1 MSAGRAF
8 TDRLRQPEYTG
19 ENRCLPCTMLNGAVA
34 VLLAA
39 VATVL
44 ATPIA
49 GTVVLGLSLSAI
61 SFRGYLVPGTPE
73 LTKRYLPDRV
83 LRLFG
88 KGPELPGPGETV
100 DVEAYLLDV
109 GALRETDDGDD
120 VEPTDSFAT
129 EWAERIDAARE
140 APAVAAADVLDLDEP
155 GVDERDGATVVTDDG
170 LSAADWPSSAALLAD
185 LGAVPTL
192 RDRDPEWQDRGREE
206 QGRILAGLR
215 LFVETCPDCG
225 GRPELGEET
234 VECCCRRGEVYTYEC
249 PDCGARL
256 LELEQ

>member
-1 MSAGRAF
+1 MSTGRAL

-19 ENRCLPCTMLNGAVA
+19 ENRCLPCTVLNTGIA
-34 VLLAA
+34 VLVAA
-39 VATVL
+39 AATVL
-44 ATPIA
+44 GTPIA
-49 GTVVLGLSLSAI
+49 GAAVLALSLSAI
-61 SFRGYLVPGTPE
+61 YLRGYLVPGTPE

-88 KGPELPGPGETV
+88 KGPELPDPGETV
-100 DVEAYLLDV
+100 DVEAYLLDA
-109 GALRETDDGDD
+109 GALRETADGDD
-120 VEPTDSFAT
+120 VELADGFAT
-129 EWAERIDAARE
+129 EWAERIDEARSD
-140 APAVAAADVLDLDEP
+140 PAAAAGDVLDLEDP
-155 GVDERDGATVVTDDG
+155 GVEDRDGATVVTDGD
-170 LSAADWPSSAALLAD
+170 LPAADWPSRAALLAD
-185 LGAVPTL
+185 LGAVPAL
-192 RDRDPEWQDRGREE
+192 AERDPEWTDRGREE

-234 VECCCRRGEVYTYEC
+234 VESCCRRAEVYTYEC